1 MHDGKEGDESGN
13 EPAAT
18 EHHCHSDRGHLV
30 SVDQRLAADSVIP
43 ETIHMQKYIHI
54 VCTTVYGFSNDKLNI
69 NTVTMKSGL
78 KLISQIDPL
87 NGIR

>member
-13 EPAAT
+13 EPAAA

-43 ETIHMQKYIHI
+43 G
-54 VCTTVYGFSNDKLNI
+54 TTHTHRDTLTYCVVYSFSNDKLNI
-69 NTVTMKSGL
+69 NTVIMKNGL
-78 KLISQIDPL
+78 KLILQIDPL